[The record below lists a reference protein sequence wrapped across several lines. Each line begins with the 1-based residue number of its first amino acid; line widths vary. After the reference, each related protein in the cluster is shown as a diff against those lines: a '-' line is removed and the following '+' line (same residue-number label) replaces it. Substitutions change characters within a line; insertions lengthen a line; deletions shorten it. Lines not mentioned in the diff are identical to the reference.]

1 MTYGEAD
8 TARAAIGS
16 GLCEY
21 GLPKVSAWALL
32 SHLFYL
38 FCINYKS
45 FLLRELIL
53 KHLEMYKGP
62 CITASLYLEFP
73 FIRPEIQAQ

>member
-32 SHLFYL
+32 SHLFIY
-38 FCINYKS
+38 FVSTTNHSS
-45 FLLRELIL
+45 FEN
-53 KHLEMYKGP
+53 
-62 CITASLYLEFP
+62 
-73 FIRPEIQAQ
+73 